1 MSLVDDGVT
10 GVQRLIRLGPDRHA
24 PFMHVQVSTH

>member
-10 GVQRLIRLGPDRHA
+10 AMQRSIRLGPDRRA